1 MREEEQQAINASI
14 QHWVARLK
22 LRKQLDGELLV
33 RNIARNDTPE
43 IDTSK
48 VVLEFENGA
57 DVVVVGDCDVYS
69 SKRPIVKMTVDE
81 FLSEVCSGNS
91 PQLADAAG
99 PYLREEAVSF
109 FCKLDAHCRSSRY
122 Y

>member
-1 MREEEQQAINASI
+1 VAWYSEVNVRDEEQQAINASI
-14 QHWVARLK
+14 QYWVAKLK

-57 DVVVVGDCDVYS
+57 DVVVIGDCDVYS
-69 SKRPIVKMTVDE
+69 SKR
-81 FLSEVCSGNS
+81 
-91 PQLADAAG
+91 Q
-99 PYLREEAVSF
+99 R
-109 FCKLDAHCRSSRY
+109 
-122 Y
+122 